1 MVHLRKEGA
10 GVFTLQLPSVIDRAL
25 LQPALLASRL
35 CCPEKTLSSVGSGT
49 GGRGWCLPGTWAGTP
64 IASALRHPLPPLPAA
79 GWHSVCVGACTG
91 AEVNVCAVTGRPR
104 VPARMWK
111 GMHVHVCVTASVPL
125 ACFPTCTRR
134 EGLYS
139 LEGPSYWAHPKC
151 SAWLRPLP
159 LPTNRPP
166 FREKG
171 KETAGGFRGRT

>member
-1 MVHLRKEGA
+1 M
-10 GVFTLQLPSVIDRAL
+10 
-25 LQPALLASRL
+25 SRENPQQ
-35 CCPEKTLSSVGSGT
+35 CWQ
-49 GGRGWCLPGTWAGTP
+49 RGWWQGMVLTWHVGGDTN
-64 IASALRHPLPPLPAA
+64 SVCTPLPAA
-79 GWHSVCVGACTG
+79 GWHSVCVGACTS

-139 LEGPSYWAHPKC
+139 LEGPSSWAHPKC

-159 LPTNRPP
+159 LPTNRLS
-166 FREKG
+166 
-171 KETAGGFRGRT
+171 FRGKREGDSWGLQRTNIAGAHAPPRR